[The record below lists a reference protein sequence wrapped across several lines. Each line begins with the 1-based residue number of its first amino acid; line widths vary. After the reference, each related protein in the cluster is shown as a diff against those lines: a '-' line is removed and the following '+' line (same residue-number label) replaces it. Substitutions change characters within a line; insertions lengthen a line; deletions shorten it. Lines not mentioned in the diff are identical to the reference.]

1 MKKARKNLSKIFLI
15 LTPFSSLV
23 FLQSATYEM
32 PVYNLGVKKDTEW
45 KLEGEDRSTFI
56 EIDNFDFDLGRTR
69 TGNAYS
75 GYHEEPIKE
84 WKIQVGLNSP
94 YGSYT
99 GQADVVVKFSPKWF
113 TQTRYRINP
122 GAYFNIP
129 HWEPIPNG
137 EYNIN
142 NKPDQ
147 SIPDDNF
154 QINLQNIIH
163 GVTKQ
168 REKQELTDFFDNFSI
183 SFRTGDNY
191 LTRTFHNKG
200 VQGLGKKL
208 AEKFKN
214 EQRRHYSL
222 TNIQLN
228 FEYIV
233 QNAKIT
239 KFKATITAHIDYE
252 KKKEEINLESQKL
265 SDYFTEL
272 RQSFSKTFRD
282 NKYVIPTDSG
292 ATGGINAPKPVRQN
306 SDTNVT
312 TLKSNREYWDEK
324 VKTWWDSATKD
335 NLKYNAKVNWSYWTA
350 SGDPARMWVEF
361 DHPLDRNR
369 QKFYLANP
377 KDASKWPTQWKPTEF
392 FLQREFSSRLELIP
406 STVLKYDERLKRL
419 VQAKAERKQ
428 TKTNQTGFS
437 SSSTALTVATT
448 PTDTNP
454 NVYGGEFE
462 FVGDVKVKFNG
473 AKDNSEVLFI
483 NGKKIDVLD
492 NQFETVLQDLRLE
505 QKENGGTNKYKIEIK
520 KFKKDKSKV
529 EKSYSIDLITKSVV
543 NVLQGKWFGWEPEKN
558 IEQKKLISPYL
569 LDEKGD
575 EIIGE
580 NGKKLENP
588 NYDPNI
594 DPNTGTKKQILWVKN
609 NGSDLRDNIFYQDS
623 SIGNGF
629 IAEAAVAGKGINL
642 TFRQNFE
649 DDKATIKRYKID
661 QNQKQKFTLAPNAR
675 PFSSSPTN
683 NGKGQEVKINNNEF
697 DYFSN
702 SGLWLYR
709 AGYETDQQAFKLFLI
724 GDNDNTKLFSDIVNS
739 ELYIPF
745 WQSPA
750 GKKLEKYLTQVR
762 GFNNK
767 YIEKLS
773 YEKIIAHW
781 KSYIN
786 YKYDKGEIQDPI
798 SSIISNRIDKA
809 LENYLKKLKNIDFS
823 TNQKIKL
830 GNVDF
835 SEILEY
841 LTDEQKSKLKDI
853 IITPF
858 KNGSGWVYQV
868 DSDFSQTLGL
878 NGGVFEFPG
887 LKTDQE
893 IKDLKSTKKEIK
905 VENLEQKVQDLVNK
919 YAFVKPKELVNR
931 VSVLVNSELADEN
944 VATRITT
951 TEEGVL
957 DVKIIADDKHFIAK
971 DQYKFN
977 LKKLQ
982 EESQDNYDVFS
993 ALPKD
998 IKINLKGITNPEQ
1011 AAREIKQQLQL
1022 LSNNQLNFGQNYSFD
1037 PKLLNNPALF
1047 DIYQGDF
1054 ESAKSQGNIALSG
1067 IDLPGY
1073 INLDIVNVVPNI
1085 SRLKEKNLSKI
1096 KIDDIKISSNDPQ
1109 KIAEQL
1115 RDELNKQ
1122 LVPWGLNWEE
1132 YLNPGDFDKILE
1144 QIQHN
1149 KFSEVTFKPSNY
1161 LTDGSLK
1168 FNVENF
1174 DFLPYQFNTPTT
1186 EEPTSFLE
1194 NKKNLY
1200 WFIPLTVSVLGIL
1213 SFGIWFLIRKK
1224 FKKFN

>member
-1 MKKARKNLSKIFLI
+1 MAKRSKNLSKIFLI

-23 FLQSATYEM
+23 FFQSANYEL
-32 PVYNLGVKKDTEW
+32 PVYNNLEVKKDTNWRNVVPGKEYS
-45 KLEGEDRSTFI
+45 LPPVTN
-56 EIDNFDFDLGRTR
+56 DNFNFNLGQSEK
-69 TGNAYS
+69 N
-75 GYHEEPIKE
+75 
-84 WKIQVGLNSP
+84 WKITVGLNSP
-94 YGSYT
+94 YGGYT
-99 GQADVVVKFSPKWF
+99 GQSDVVKQFSNEWF
-113 TQTRYRINP
+113 SKEISNP
-122 GAYFNIP
+122 SSSCFRTGYGCGMLHWTKTTIP
-129 HWEPIPNG
+129 DG
-137 EYNIN
+137 VYSIN
-142 NKPDQ
+142 NKPSR

-154 QINLQNIIH
+154 QIDLDPIIY
-163 GVTKQ
+163 GETRLRSDQKF
-168 REKQELTDFFDNFSI
+168 TDFFELFNI
-183 SFRTGDNY
+183 SLRTGDSY
-191 LTRTFHNKG
+191 YKYFFHEG
-200 VQGLGKKL
+200 VRDLGKKFIVDNSFDDNKKGQFNL
-208 AEKFKN
+208 KN
-214 EQRRHYSL
+214 
-222 TNIQLN
+222 IKLN
-228 FEYIV
+228 FEYTVKNNI
-233 QNAKIT
+233 IT
-239 KFKATITAHIDYE
+239 KLAVTIRAFVEYKT
-252 KKKEEINLESQKL
+252 KTEEENQESAKL
-265 SDYFTEL
+265 RDYFSNL
-272 RQSFSKTFRD
+272 QSSFNSNFD
-282 NKYVIPTDSG
+282 DKYEIPTDSG
-292 ATGGINAPKPVRQN
+292 ATGGIKAPKPTPTS

-312 TLKSNREYWDEK
+312 TLKSNREYFDEK
-324 VKTWWDSATKD
+324 LKTWWDKQEK
-335 NLKYNAKVNWSYWTA
+335 KYNSKYDWSYWTS
-350 SGDPARMWVEF
+350 SGDPGNLWVTF
-361 DHPLDRNR
+361 DHPIDGNR
-369 QKFYLANP
+369 QKFYLVNVDSAD
-377 KDASKWPTQWKPTEF
+377 KFPTQWKPTNF

-406 STVLKYDERLKRL
+406 SNVLKYDQKLNKL
-419 VQAKAERKQ
+419 VKTTAERTEIKKEQQPSQ
-428 TKTNQTGFS
+428 TPSPPENK
-437 SSSTALTVATT
+437 
-448 PTDTNP
+448 D
-454 NVYGGEFE
+454 VYGGEFE
-462 FVGDVKVKFNG
+462 FVGDVKIKFNG

-505 QKENGGTNKYKIEIK
+505 EKENGGTNKYKIEIK

-957 DVKIIADDKHFIAK
+957 DVKIIADDKYFIAK

>member
-1 MKKARKNLSKIFLI
+1 MTKTSKNLSKIFLI
-15 LTPFSSLV
+15 LTPFSSLA
-23 FLQSATYEM
+23 LLPSATTEL
-32 PVYNLGVKKDTEW
+32 PVYNLEVRRERIWGDLRK
-45 KLEGEDRSTFI
+45 EDKSWSAI
-56 EIDNFDFDLGRTR
+56 NKNFDFDLEQ
-69 TGNAYS
+69 S
-75 GYHEEPIKE
+75 DKD
-84 WKIQVGLNSP
+84 WKIVVGLNSP
-94 YGSYT
+94 YGGYT
-99 GQADVVVKFSPKWF
+99 GQNDVVKQFSPTWF
-113 TQTRYRINP
+113 SRETRQFDSLCERTGY
-122 GAYFNIP
+122 GCGYFTWNKTTIP
-129 HWEPIPNG
+129 DG
-137 EYNIN
+137 VYYLN
-142 NKPDQ
+142 NKPDK

-154 QINLQNIIH
+154 EIGLEDIIH
-163 GVTKQ
+163 GVTPQ
-168 REKQELTDFFDNFSI
+168 NEGEKFTHFFDNFNI
-183 SFRTGDNY
+183 SLRRGNSYYQFV
-191 LTRTFHNKG
+191 FHEGIN
-200 VQGLGKKL
+200 GLGKEFTDSFNEDNRRQFNLRNIKL
-208 AEKFKN
+208 SFKYTVKN
-214 EQRRHYSL
+214 NKISELAVTIRADIEYKIQEQKENDQSR
-222 TNIQLN
+222 QLN
-228 FEYIV
+228 NY
-233 QNAKIT
+233 
-239 KFKATITAHIDYE
+239 
-252 KKKEEINLESQKL
+252 L
-265 SDYFTEL
+265 SDL
-272 RQSFSKTFRD
+272 QRSFEKTFD
-282 NKYVIPTDSG
+282 GGYEIPTDSG
-292 ATGGINAPKPVRQN
+292 ASRGILAPKPIQTN
-306 SDTNVT
+306 QDTNVT
-312 TLKSNREYWDEK
+312 TIKSNREYWDETIK
-324 VKTWWDSATKD
+324 KWWDTATKN
-335 NLKYNAKVNWSYWTA
+335 NLQYNAKFDWSYWTA
-350 SGDPARMWVEF
+350 SGDPARVWVTF
-361 DHPLDRNR
+361 DDPLDGQRK
-369 QKFYLANP
+369 KFFLDGP
-377 KDASKWPTQWKPTEF
+377 KDASGYLTQWKPTEF

-406 STVLKYDERLKRL
+406 SNVLKYDQRLNKL
-419 VQAKAERKQ
+419 VKTKAERKAIEKNQEQ
-428 TKTNQTGFS
+428 TNTTSQ
-437 SSSTALTVATT
+437 STTT
-448 PTDTNP
+448 PENKD
-454 NVYGGEFE
+454 VYGGEFE

-520 KFKKDKSKV
+520 KFKKNKSEV
-529 EKSYSIDLITKSVV
+529 EKSYSIDLTTKSVV
-543 NVLQGKWFGWEPEKN
+543 NVLQGKWFGWEPDKN
-558 IEQKKLISPYL
+558 INQKKLISEYL
-569 LDEKGD
+569 LDDSGN
-575 EIIGE
+575 EIIGQD
-580 NGKKLENP
+580 GKKLENP

-1011 AAREIKQQLQL
+1011 AAREIKHQLQL

-1047 DIYQGDF
+1047 DIYQGDYAT
-1054 ESAKSQGNIALSG
+1054 AKSQGNIALKG
-1067 IDLPGY
+1067 LDLPGY
-1073 INLDIVNVVPNI
+1073 VNLDIVNVVPNI
-1085 SRLKEKNLSKI
+1085 SPLKEKNLSKI
-1096 KIDDIKISSNDPQ
+1096 KIDDIKINSNDPQ

-1132 YLNPGDFDKILE
+1132 YLRPSDFNKILE

-1149 KFSEVTFKPSNY
+1149 KFSEVTFQPSNY
-1161 LTDGSLK
+1161 LTNANLK

-1174 DFLPYQFNTPTT
+1174 DFIPYQFNLPDIH
-1186 EEPTSFLE
+1186 EKSGFFE
-1194 NKKNLY
+1194 NQKNLY
-1200 WFIPLTVSVLGIL
+1200 WFIPLTVTVLGIL